1 MKELKIL
8 RDNYSDESGI
18 AIVIALVMLLVMSIM
33 AISISF
39 LSNTDFQTM
48 SNFKRGQEA
57 FLAAESCVQETRRQI
72 SEEGLAFLLFKQ
84 SAQDPDAFLVNP
96 LDIDLASS
104 NTNLIKDSNGI
115 GATCRSGNR
124 IMEGVKGD
132 GTVVPS
138 KDRDVI
144 FTFPEGANAK
154 SASRDLRGFSK
165 DIGAPAS
172 AQATT
177 LIFTV
182 IGKDSQDKDKDD
194 GDLELNT
201 GTLIAVGIEVIG
213 GGASNVY

>member
-138 KDRDVI
+138 KDRDLI
-144 FTFPEGANAK
+144 FTFPEGAK

-165 DIGAPAS
+165 DIGDPAG

-213 GGASNVY
+213 GGATNVY

>member
-8 RDNYSDESGI
+8 RDNYSDQSGI

-84 SAQDPDAFLVNP
+84 SAQDTDAFLVNP

-132 GTVVPS
+132 GTVVSS
-138 KDRDVI
+138 KDRDLI

-165 DIGAPAS
+165 DEGSPAGAK
-172 AQATT
+172 ATT

-182 IGKDSQDKDKDD
+182 IGKDSQDKDK
-194 GDLELNT
+194 NATQNIT
-201 GTLIAVGIEVIG
+201 GH
-213 GGASNVY
+213 YY